1 MSTETTFT
9 CVSKAHKGLA
19 CPATKEAWLEMVN
32 SPELKAH
39 YERIAAAP
47 YGSKE
52 QDALKSTLPYWTP
65 HCKLFKDNHR
75 NRESVLAPLRQ
86 VIVDLDKDK
95 GRAKEI
101 CQKAL
106 HVQEQGFWRV
116 LLVEESARGGVHILI
131 DIPEGMTAMEA
142 AKAFASELGEDVDTS
157 VPTPEH
163 FLFMTPHILYIDEE
177 RFFNPTVIPMEEM
190 HTVWPTSIGS
200 TTSAKAKAKTGTVD
214 YEKDYVTS
222 NPATMTHEG
231 IPLEDIVCEL
241 EHTIGGGPAMEG
253 NRNQQVFDMARLM
266 RQLTGDNLTQLQSI
280 IPQYGLDDDEHLRA
294 IENALR
300 YTRPLPN
307 TPHDLQRAIDRAR
320 KSNRT
325 TGEDTPPTL
334 PDDLPPSM
342 QHILSA
348 TPEKAREA
356 VAMGVFSPLRVLMSE
371 VRFHYVDNTTKEPC
385 FINLCVGEQGS
396 GKTSIEPVMEAV
408 LQPITERDN
417 EGRRQEQEWREKCS
431 TLGANK
437 DKPTAPKVAIQ
448 RISPN
453 TTLAALNKRAQLAG
467 DLSLYTYAEE
477 AERFFRQLPECSTI
491 LRSAYDSAKTGQER
505 VGAQAVSG
513 EAFIRWSINMSTQPS
528 TARYL
533 LKNEFANGLLTRASV
548 STIYTPTFDW
558 GEEMPIYGEY
568 GEEYQQGLKP
578 YLDRLIQAKGIIT
591 CPEAEQWMLAEKS
604 KQTERLRDMDAKY
617 FLPYLWRSLQ
627 QSFWRACIL
636 WIMEDFQWSQQI
648 EDFASFS
655 CDYDIWCKF
664 HFFGDL
670 IENACNN
677 TVPDNSK
684 RRTNL
689 LSLLPD
695 EFTREQARNMRR
707 DLGKGTSSKEMKN
720 MIAQWVHCKKIRHD
734 KDRDIYVK
742 LIKDAA

>member
-9 CVSKAHKGLA
+9 CISKAHKGVA
-19 CPATKEAWLEMVN
+19 RPATKEAWLKMVN
-32 SPELKAH
+32 SPELKAL
-39 YERIAAAP
+39 YERIAAAQ

-52 QDALKSTLPYWTP
+52 QDALKATLPYWTP
-65 HCKLFKDNHR
+65 HCRLFKDNR
-75 NRESVLAPLRQ
+75 RKRESILQPLRR
-86 VIVDLDKDK
+86 VIIDVDKDK

-106 HVQEQGFWRV
+106 HVQEQGYWTV
-116 LLVEESARGGVHILI
+116 LLVEESARGGVHIMI
-131 DIPEGMTAMEA
+131 EIPEGMTAMEA
-142 AKAFASELGEDVDTS
+142 AKAFARELGEEFDAS

-163 FLFMTPHILYIDEE
+163 FLYMTPHILYINEE
-177 RFFNPTVIPMEEM
+177 RFFNPTVIPMEQM

-200 TTSAKAKAKTGTVD
+200 TTPARVKACTGD
-214 YEKDYVTS
+214 YKKDYVTP
-222 NPATMTHEG
+222 NPGQSAYEG
-231 IPLEDIVCEL
+231 IPLEDIVSEL
-241 EHTIGGGPAMEG
+241 EHTIGGGPAMDG

-266 RQLTGDNLTQLQSI
+266 RQLTGDDAAQLQSI
-280 IPQYGLDDDEHLRA
+280 IPQYGLSDDEHLQA

-307 TPHDLQRAIDRAR
+307 LPHDLQRAIDRAR
-320 KSNRT
+320 KANRT
-325 TGEDTPPTL
+325 TGEDMPPCL
-334 PDDLPPSM
+334 PDNLPPSM

-371 VRFHYVDNTTKEPC
+371 VKFHYVDNTQKEPC
-385 FINLCVGEQGS
+385 LINLCVSEQGS
-396 GKTSIEPVMEAV
+396 GKSSFEPVMEAV

-417 EGRRQEQEWREKCS
+417 ESRRQEEEWRDKCS

-437 DKPTAPKVAIQ
+437 DKPMAPKAPIQ

-467 DLSLYTYAEE
+467 NLSLYTYAEE

-513 EAFIRWSINMSTQPS
+513 EAYIRWSINMSTQPS
-528 TARYL
+528 TARKL
-533 LKNEFANGLLTRASV
+533 LRNEFANGLLTRASV

-568 GEEYQQGLKP
+568 GEEYRQGLKP
-578 YLDRLIQAKGIIT
+578 YLERLMQAKGIIT
-591 CPEAEQWMLAEKS
+591 CPEAEQWVLAEKR

-636 WIMEDFQWSQQI
+636 YIMEGYQWTQPI

-707 DLGKGTSSKEMKN
+707 DMGKGTSSKEMKN
-720 MIAQWVHCKKIRHD
+720 MLAQWVHCKKIRFD
-734 KDRDIYVK
+734 KEREIYLK
-742 LIKDAA
+742 LNKDAA

>member
-1 MSTETTFT
+1 
-9 CVSKAHKGLA
+9 
-19 CPATKEAWLEMVN
+19 
-32 SPELKAH
+32 
-39 YERIAAAP
+39 
-47 YGSKE
+47 
-52 QDALKSTLPYWTP
+52 
-65 HCKLFKDNHR
+65 
-75 NRESVLAPLRQ
+75 
-86 VIVDLDKDK
+86 
-95 GRAKEI
+95 
-101 CQKAL
+101 
-106 HVQEQGFWRV
+106 
-116 LLVEESARGGVHILI
+116 
-131 DIPEGMTAMEA
+131 
-142 AKAFASELGEDVDTS
+142 
-157 VPTPEH
+157 
-163 FLFMTPHILYIDEE
+163 
-177 RFFNPTVIPMEEM
+177 
-190 HTVWPTSIGS
+190 
-200 TTSAKAKAKTGTVD
+200 
-214 YEKDYVTS
+214 
-222 NPATMTHEG
+222 
-231 IPLEDIVCEL
+231 
-241 EHTIGGGPAMEG
+241 
-253 NRNQQVFDMARLM
+253 
-266 RQLTGDNLTQLQSI
+266 
-280 IPQYGLDDDEHLRA
+280 
-294 IENALR
+294 
-300 YTRPLPN
+300 
-307 TPHDLQRAIDRAR
+307 
-320 KSNRT
+320 
-325 TGEDTPPTL
+325 
-334 PDDLPPSM
+334 M

-356 VAMGVFSPLRVLMSE
+356 VAMGVFSPLRVLMSG
-371 VRFHYVDNTTKEPC
+371 VRFHYVDNTQKEPC
-385 FINLCVGEQGS
+385 FISLCVGEQGS
-396 GKTSIEPVMEAV
+396 GKTSIEPVLEAV

-417 EGRRQEQEWREKCS
+417 ESRRQEEEWREKCS

-453 TTLAALNKRAQLAG
+453 TTLAALNKRVQLAG

-533 LKNEFANGLLTRASV
+533 LRNEFANGLLTRASV
-548 STIYTPTFDW
+548 STIYTPAFDW
-558 GEEMPIYGEY
+558 GEEMPIYGDY

-578 YLDRLIQAKGIIT
+578 YLDRLMQAKGIIT
-591 CPEAEQWMLAEKS
+591 CPEAEQWVLAEKR

-636 WIMEDFQWSQQI
+636 YIMEGYQWTQPI

-707 DLGKGTSSKEMKN
+707 DMGKGTSSKEMKN
-720 MIAQWVHCKKIRHD
+720 MLAQWVHCKKIRFD
-734 KDRDIYVK
+734 KDKEIYVK
-742 LIKDAA
+742 LPKKAA